1 MAQVEG
7 EGDVVLV
14 VDCVFILDVVIIRD
28 EDDEKL
34 NKAEVDGDAVTLGVI
49 EFVRDVVAVTL
60 GHED

>member
-1 MAQVEG
+1 M
-7 EGDVVLV
+7 LV